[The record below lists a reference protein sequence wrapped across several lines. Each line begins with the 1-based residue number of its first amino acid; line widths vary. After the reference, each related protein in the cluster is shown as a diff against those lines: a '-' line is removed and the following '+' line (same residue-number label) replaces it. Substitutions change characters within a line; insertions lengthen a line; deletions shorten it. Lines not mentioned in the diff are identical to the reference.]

1 MNTELNFSTM
11 SADQKA
17 ALLSMLLDNPDFQQ
31 ELEVK
36 KNAKKEQQKKELER
50 KVKELE
56 DKVKAE
62 KEKQEQSK
70 KHQKELETELNKVRS
85 QISVKEFREFVN
97 PNNPNEVY
105 RTGKYDLWLKEL
117 AKAEGIDPH
126 DKNPMAKWVK
136 EKKASSRNNVH

>member
-56 DKVKAE
+56 EKVKAE

-70 KHQKELETELNKVRS
+70 KYQKELETELNKVRS

-97 PNNPNEVY
+97 PNNQNEVY
-105 RTGKYDLWLKEL
+105 RTGKYDLWLKKL

-126 DKNPMAKWVK
+126 DKNAIAKWVK